1 MIKKKKK
8 KGQEMKAI
16 STWKENEF
24 SGEKPLENEREISA
38 WIGA

>member
-1 MIKKKKK
+1 
-8 KGQEMKAI
+8 MKAI